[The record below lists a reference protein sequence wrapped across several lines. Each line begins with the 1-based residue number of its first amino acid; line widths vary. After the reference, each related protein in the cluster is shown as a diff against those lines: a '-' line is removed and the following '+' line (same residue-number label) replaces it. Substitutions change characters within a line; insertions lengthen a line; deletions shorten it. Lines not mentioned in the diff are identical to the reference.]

1 MATTTV
7 CFRCSLLARLLSFI
21 LDHGRGHGHPSPPHR
36 GPYPPPSYGS
46 NRRAPPDPHTLE
58 YPASLK
64 QYAEWFRYF
73 YPQDAADEDV
83 DAVDV
88 SSLSALSHT
97 DEGEASGQHRGA
109 GYTGN
114 GSGEEDGMDG
124 SGEDFDQEGDDAASD
139 EEEGDEEDAVCESTR
154 CTQGYT
160 SI

>member
-1 MATTTV
+1 MPQKVLKKWFYA
-7 CFRCSLLARLLSFI
+7 RNSKDSLPPRLRDEDIFSPS
-21 LDHGRGHGHPSPPHR
+21 PSPPPVTRTTRKMYASVRSAGHKR
-36 GPYPPPSYGS
+36 
-46 NRRAPPDPHTLE
+46 RRASVSSSSDREERRGQL
-58 YPASLK
+58 
-64 QYAEWFRYF
+64 
-73 YPQDAADEDV
+73 QDAADEDV

-97 DEGEASGQHRGA
+97 DEGEASGQYRGA

-114 GSGEEDGMDG
+114 GSGEEDGIDG

-139 EEEGDEEDAVCESTR
+139 EEEGDEEDAVCESTG